1 MSNYIIHIIKWYNIL
16 KSLPPDVRDA
26 AIGVIDRAAELYN
39 QFPPNESDAEYEL
52 RMMKLDKTLNDA
64 LDAMERSMEPN
75 QIIQKAGSS
84 RKRVR
89 KQFKKSKSKSKYT
102 TRRRQ

>member
-1 MSNYIIHIIKWYNIL
+1 MSNIINHIRNWYNVL
-16 KSLPPDVRDA
+16 KNLSPEVIDSALLA
-26 AIGVIDRAAELYN
+26 IDRAVYLYQ

-52 RMMKLDKTLNDA
+52 RMMNLDKTLDDA
-64 LDAMERSMEPN
+64 LDAMEDSMN
-75 QIIQKAGSS
+75 QKQPIIKQGGSS

-89 KQFKKSKSKSKYT
+89 KQFKKSKSKYT